1 MSDARK
7 LLHNTLLLTAASF
20 LMRTVSVSFNVYL
33 TNRIG
38 ADGIGLF
45 QLIFAV
51 YSLAVTYACS
61 GIRLASMRLTADNS
75 AAGLCGER
83 QIMRRC
89 LLYAIVCGTATAA
102 VMFFGTDLIGAKWI
116 KDIRSTSPLKIL
128 CASLPFVS
136 MSAALDGYFTAAG
149 KLVRYT
155 AVQLLEQVFKIAV
168 TVFALGK
175 VSAGDLEDA
184 CKAVTFG
191 ISVAEVFSLTCSYTV
206 YRFSSEKSEQNE
218 KNIIKRLLKISVPDA
233 VGSEMRSI
241 LMTVEHLLIPSG
253 LRKSGCDTQAA
264 LASYGIIH
272 GMSLP
277 LVLYPSALLSSLSC
291 LLIPELSVQH
301 ISGSKTR
308 ISYIISRVLHL
319 TLIFSIG
326 TAGIMYFGAEKLSLA
341 VYGNS
346 NAAFYIQLLSPLI
359 PVMYADMS
367 VDGILKGLDQQVS
380 CMRYNIIDASL
391 CVALVYFFV
400 PVFAVKGYI
409 IVVFVSECVNFFL
422 SFRRLTIVSEVKI
435 ELFKDLVIP
444 LLCAVSAGL
453 FKQIFFGIIPAAQNI
468 KTAAAT
474 EIIFSAVCYC
484 VLLLVFRAIDNE
496 EVLWIKRTFKPSKA

>member
-51 YSLAVTYACS
+51 YSLAITFACS
-61 GIRLASMRLTADNS
+61 GIRLASMRLTADSNALGYGS
-75 AAGLCGER
+75 ER

-89 LLYAIVCGTATAA
+89 LLYALICSTITAA
-102 VMFFGTDLIGAKWI
+102 VLFFGADLIGTKWI
-116 KDIRSTSPLKIL
+116 KDIRSISSLKIL
-128 CASLPFVS
+128 CISLPFVS
-136 MSAALDGYFTAAG
+136 MSASLNGYFTAVG

-155 AVQLLEQVFKIAV
+155 AVQLLEQIFKITV
-168 TVFALGK
+168 TVLALGRI
-175 VSAGDLEDA
+175 SAGSLEDA

-191 ISVAEVFSLTCSYTV
+191 ISAAEVFSLACSYTV
-206 YRFSSEKSEQNE
+206 YRFSSGKSKQCENS
-218 KNIIKRLLKISVPDA
+218 IIKRLLKIAVPDA

-253 LRKSGCDTQAA
+253 LRKSGCDPRSA
-264 LASYGIIH
+264 LASYGVIH

-277 LVLYPSALLSSLSC
+277 LVLYPSALLSSLSG
-291 LLIPELSVQH
+291 LLIPELSAHH

-326 TAGIMYFGAEKLSLA
+326 TAGIMYFNSEKLSLA
-341 VYGNS
+341 VYGS
-346 NAAFYIQLLSPLI
+346 SDAAFYIQLLSPLI

-391 CVALVYFFV
+391 CVALVYLLV

-409 IVVFVSECVNFFL
+409 TIVFVSECVNFFL
-422 SFRRLTIVSEVKI
+422 SFRRLAVVSEVKI
-435 ELFKDLVIP
+435 ELFKDILVP

-453 FKQIFFGIIPAAQNI
+453 FKQIFFGFIPAAQSV
-468 KTAAAT
+468 KTAAA
-474 EIIFSAVCYC
+474 EIFFSVSCYC
-484 VLLLVFRAIDNE
+484 ALLLVFRAIDNE